1 MTSEPSPDEI
11 RGFRDNLGLTKS
23 ELAEKIGGAVR
34 TVEDWEAGRRK
45 APAMLRL
52 ALAAVARGL
61 SPWEA
66 MPTLG
71 PGATLEDVE
80 RETHRLFA
88 QLGDDFAEDL
98 HDQFSRSLTADA
110 TPAETLLLG
119 AMMGVSDGYNRVE
132 LWEDWAS
139 RPKVGWHT
147 SMGFRPDMHGARP
160 TLGFETRHGA
170 VAKHL
175 AVFVDSH
182 RPGERLPEKLRVE
195 TAMVTRGVRVI
206 SFSAVDV
213 LVDSGSCKDTI
224 ETVLSE
230 IVDEV
235 LHEDG
240 QIGAPWKRPDRR

>member
-11 RGFRDNLGLTKS
+11 RGFRDSLRLTKS

-52 ALAAVARGL
+52 ALAALARGL
-61 SPWEA
+61 SPWEP
-66 MPTLG
+66 MPTVG
-71 PGATLEDVE
+71 PGATMEEVG
-80 RETHRLFA
+80 REARRLFA
-88 QLGDDFAEDL
+88 QLGDDFADRLDDE
-98 HDQFSRSLTADA
+98 FGRSLAADA
-110 TPAETLLLG
+110 TPAETLLL
-119 AMMGVSDGYNRVE
+119 ATMMGVSDGYNRVE
-132 LWEDWAS
+132 LWEDWAT
-139 RPKVGWHT
+139 RPKAGWHT

-160 TLGFETRHGA
+160 TLGFETRHGD

-175 AVFVDSH
+175 AVFVDTH

-195 TAMVTRGVRVI
+195 TAMVTRGVRVV

-213 LVDSGSCKDTI
+213 LADSESCKDTI

-230 IVDEV
+230 IADEV

-240 QIGAPWKRPDRR
+240 QISAPWKRPDRR